1 MICFNLEPGF
11 SSAWYWPGGDV
22 GYAGY
27 DAINVRSQHGLDC
40 LDWLGPSVRGLGKT
54 FTINQSGPGAQ
65 QSVAA
70 GLSSLSSQF
79 TGHGTSSVNIVNI
92 MWILTCTGSEKW
104 MKWEEKTF
112 EEQWSVTKFTRLA
125 RLESWKRDLIECIIV
140 NCQPNDTVWLRRKWT
155 ITKWWPKTWIIWSK
169 EPSCHS
175 GTTFG

>member
-11 SSAWYWPGGDV
+11 SSAWYWPGGGDV

-92 MWILTCTGSEKW
+92 DMHWIREMNEKRRENLW
-104 MKWEEKTF
+104 RAVIND
-112 EEQWSVTKFTRLA
+112 QVYQIIA
-125 RLESWKRDLIECIIV
+125 RLESLKRDLIECIIV
-140 NCQPNDTVWLRRKWT
+140 NCQPNDPVWLRRKWT